1 MEDKE
6 EEYSTKEIIL
16 NLKIGGFRNVKEE
29 LMRFLSHVTQIRE
42 PAVIL
47 ITRKLRHEML
57 KAKKEGYR
65 VITSTNKEC
74 KKKALMILVSKNYK
88 AKKNKKMK
96 NQKWNQ

>member
-16 NLKIGGFRNVKEE
+16 NLKIGGFRNVKEK
-29 LMRFLSHVTQIRE
+29 LIRILSHVTQIRE

-47 ITRKLRHEML
+47 ITRTLRHKML

-65 VITSTNKEC
+65 SPQQI
-74 KKKALMILVSKNYK
+74 KKARKRIDVISFKKLQSQQK
-88 AKKNKKMK
+88 ARKIK